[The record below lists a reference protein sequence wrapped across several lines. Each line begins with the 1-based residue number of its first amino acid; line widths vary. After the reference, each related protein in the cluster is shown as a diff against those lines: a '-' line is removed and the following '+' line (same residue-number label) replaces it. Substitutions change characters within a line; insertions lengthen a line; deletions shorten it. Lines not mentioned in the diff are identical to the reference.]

1 MFTIIIIIVLLFSF
15 LALGLAWFVFA
26 PQVESSKGAISLFS
40 KGDEYKP
47 LITGILDETYIALA
61 PEVGGGYY
69 AYLKIEPVDLMDI
82 SDQQLEQRIRGFA
95 KFLEH
100 NVRGIQL
107 LSFAT
112 KIDSTPQRQ
121 HLTRRMAKAKT
132 EKDLALLQTEME
144 KIYQAEI
151 TDQQKVFY
159 VKVFGK
165 TLKSLKKSLLLLEAL
180 STDFPY
186 QQVVGRNKIIE
197 IEQKLAGTR

>member
-1 MFTIIIIIVLLFSF
+1 M
-15 LALGLAWFVFA
+15 
-26 PQVESSKGAISLFS
+26 
-40 KGDEYKP
+40 
-47 LITGILDETYIALA
+47 
-61 PEVGGGYY
+61 GGGYY